1 MFGLNNVPE
10 QTLVH
15 RKSGSIT
22 KGMVRFKKKKKKKHI
37 HTTGC
42 NTTLKTN
49 EAELHTLTKKNV
61 HDYKVIKTSCRI
73 TDVA

>member
-1 MFGLNNVPE
+1 MSQNKHWSTEN
-10 QTLVH
+10 LVLSL
-15 RKSGSIT
+15 REWLDL
-22 KGMVRFKKKKKKKHI
+22 KKKKKKKHI